1 MGLKPDWSLEHHR
14 ARSVVLPSPAR
25 AIIDRASRLTRAE
38 IVRLDIAD
46 REHPELQL
54 AMWDV
59 LRSQLETEPA
69 RTLRFMARNEAWAAV
84 NVSLAAA
91 GIDEAIDDGYW
102 RVTTRVGWGA
112 ARAARFAACAA
123 VERTP
128 STPT

>member
-1 MGLKPDWSLEHHR
+1 MLPAPVR
-14 ARSVVLPSPAR
+14 AV
-25 AIIDRASRLTRAE
+25 IDRASRLTRAE

-84 NVSLAAA
+84 NVSLARPASMKRSTM
-91 GIDEAIDDGYW
+91 AI
-102 RVTTRVGWGA
+102 GA
-112 ARAARFAACAA
+112 
-123 VERTP
+123 
-128 STPT
+128 